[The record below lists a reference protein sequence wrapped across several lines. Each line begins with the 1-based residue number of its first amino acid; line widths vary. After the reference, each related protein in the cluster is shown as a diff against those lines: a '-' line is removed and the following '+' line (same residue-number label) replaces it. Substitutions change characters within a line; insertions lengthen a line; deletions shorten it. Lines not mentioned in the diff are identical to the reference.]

1 MDLACCKTRRVLER
15 LTNIRWG
22 AENVGEQQGLCL
34 KTIFTIVKFTRRI
47 PMEVSKHTGCPVSP
61 GGTLLNAVHS
71 PLGCNLIVP
80 VQLAYGHLLPA
91 PRGH

>member
-61 GGTLLNAVHS
+61 GGTLTYNLQDLLIANSSICCAVYMINDWFPSH
-71 PLGCNLIVP
+71 
-80 VQLAYGHLLPA
+80 
-91 PRGH
+91 